1 MILLYLLVTAAY
13 LIAAGM
19 EWRRILALSSARSAA
34 ATALANWVPVCA
46 MAGHAV
52 LIYHAVVTVDGF
64 DFSLVNA
71 VSAVAGL
78 TALLAWVGSIYGAL
92 PGVAAVAL
100 SVAAAAT
107 PLPALFANPHRFS
120 FHNEV
125 MASIHIGVALVAYA
139 LLLVAALQAIVLTVL
154 DRRLHRGL
162 APLGGE
168 SLPPLLTQERFLFRF
183 LGAGYV
189 LLTLTLISGAIFSEE
204 MFGKPLTFTHKVVLS
219 VLGWAVF
226 GALLVGRH
234 RYGWRGR
241 AALKWILAGSTLL
254 LLAYIGSKFVYEIVL
269 GR

>member
-1 MILLYLLVTAAY
+1 MILLYLFVTTAY

-19 EWRRILALSSARSAA
+19 EWRRIVAQPLAQSPTVAA
-34 ATALANWVPVCA
+34 AANWLPLCA
-46 MAGHAV
+46 FAGHAV
-52 LIYHAVVTVDGF
+52 LVFHAVVTPDGL

-78 TALLAWVGSIYGAL
+78 TALLAWIGSIYGAL

-100 SVAAAAT
+100 TLAVVAT
-107 PLPALFANPHRFS
+107 PLPALFANPHRFT
-120 FHNEV
+120 FNNEV
-125 MASIHIGVALVAYA
+125 MASLHIVVALFAYA
-139 LLLVAALQAIVLTVL
+139 LLFVAALQAVFLTVL

-162 APLGGE
+162 PALGGE
-168 SLPPLLTQERFLFRF
+168 SLPPLLTQESFLFRF

-189 LLTLTLISGAIFSEE
+189 LLTLTLVSGAFFSEE

-226 GALLVGRH
+226 GALLVGRY